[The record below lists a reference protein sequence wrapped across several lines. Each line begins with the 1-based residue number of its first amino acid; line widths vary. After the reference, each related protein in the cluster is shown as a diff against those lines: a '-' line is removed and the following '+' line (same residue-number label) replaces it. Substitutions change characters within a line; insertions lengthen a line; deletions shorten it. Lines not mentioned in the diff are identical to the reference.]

1 MKIFKWTIIETSKL
15 DEVKAQVC
23 NLQKQI
29 KMISDKFDTQKT
41 NPSKEEVKET
51 EPELF
56 TFERK
61 EKPILTF
68 SKKFI
73 RNDEMYKNRIK
84 RVYEMLP
91 FNEPL
96 NITMIRFY
104 TRPLNLSESE
114 LYYAL
119 DYLVNNNYITK
130 QGINKYIIH

>member
-1 MKIFKWTIIETSKL
+1 MRILKWTIIETSKL
-15 DEVKAQVC
+15 DEVKRQVS

-29 KMISDKFDTQKT
+29 KMISDKLDMQKT
-41 NPSKEEVKET
+41 TPSKEEVKEA

-61 EKPILTF
+61 EKPILIF

-73 RNDEMYKNRIK
+73 RNDEMYKNRIR

-104 TRPLNLSESE
+104 TRPLNLSDSE
-114 LYYAL
+114 LYYAI
-119 DYLVNNNYITK
+119 DYLVDNNYITK

>member
-1 MKIFKWTIIETSKL
+1 
-15 DEVKAQVC
+15 
-23 NLQKQI
+23 
-29 KMISDKFDTQKT
+29 MISDKFDMQKT
-41 NPSKEEVKET
+41 TPSKEEVKDA

-61 EKPILTF
+61 EKPILVF

-73 RNDEMYKNRIK
+73 RNDEMYKNRIR
-84 RVYEMLP
+84 RVYEILP

-104 TRPLNLSESE
+104 TRPLNLSDSE
-114 LYYAL
+114 LYYAI
-119 DYLVNNNYITK
+119 DYLVDNNYITK